1 MTELVFKGQNDQV
14 LTNSLYTDTTESY
27 KDEDGSLVVIKKT
40 VYSKRMLDII
50 VEMKGV
56 LSNRPYFHTFMVSD
70 DELDMLAAL
79 FPNNLFNDD
88 KNNYFVNEVREI
100 VSRFPKDFF
109 TDEVMDMDIV
119 IHISHRAAYTGSGR
133 ALWTLMG
140 ESKMDN
146 IISYLQSVVSE
157 KYIKTVSYTHL
168 TLPTIA

>member
-1 MTELVFKGQNDQV
+1 MNELVFKGQDDQV

-40 VYSKRMLDII
+40 VYSKRMLDIT

-88 KNNYFVNEVREI
+88 KNNYFANEVRGI
-100 VSRFPKDFF
+100 VSRFPKD
-109 TDEVMDMDIV
+109 I
-119 IHISHRAAYTGSGR
+119 
-133 ALWTLMG
+133 
-140 ESKMDN
+140 
-146 IISYLQSVVSE
+146 Q
-157 KYIKTVSYTHL
+157 
-168 TLPTIA
+168 